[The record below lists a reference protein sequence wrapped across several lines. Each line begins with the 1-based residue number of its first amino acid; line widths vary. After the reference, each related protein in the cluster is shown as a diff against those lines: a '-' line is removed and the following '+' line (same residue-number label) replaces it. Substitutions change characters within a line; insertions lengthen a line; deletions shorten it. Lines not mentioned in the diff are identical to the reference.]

1 MPTSSI
7 DDPNNIAYA
16 LLRFDRRTVRSG
28 HLGGVM
34 PRRLSDP
41 AGLQPGEDD
50 GAR

>member
-7 DDPNNIAYA
+7 DDPNNMAYA
-16 LLRFDRRTVRSG
+16 LPRFDRRTVRSG

-34 PRRLSDP
+34 PRLSDP